1 MAHVAERPTS
11 YEERLMLPKKVSN
24 LFLMMIGA
32 GVLLLILGIFF
43 NRNLGHEVAAVGGH
57 GGGHAAAAGHEA
69 GHHAVTWVNRLFA
82 NLWLNNVW
90 FTGISV
96 IGMFF
101 ICLQYVAYA
110 YWSVPIKRVLES
122 LMGYLP
128 VGAVLMVVLFLLGKG
143 YLFHWTQPG
152 IMDEGS
158 ANYDP
163 IIAGKSGYLN
173 LPFYLIRTVVYLAIW
188 VIFAR
193 WMRAQ
198 SVAEDLEGGTVRY
211 HKSIKIAAIFLVLF
225 AVSNSMAN
233 WDWLMS
239 IDSHWFSTMYSWYV
253 FASWLV
259 SGVAAT
265 ILIAVNL
272 KQAGYLRILNANH
285 LHDLGKFAFGFTIFW
300 TYVWFAQFMLIWYA
314 NLPEEVTYFQ
324 ERWFGHFA
332 PLFYLSLLINFVAP
346 FLLLMTR
353 DAKRQGIML
362 KIVTV
367 VILSGHYIDFYMM
380 VMPGT
385 MGNDAG
391 FGLMEVGTLLLFLG
405 IFLTMVC
412 RMLVSASLIQHRHP
426 FLEESLHHHI

>member
-1 MAHVAERPTS
+1 MAHVVERPTT
-11 YEERLMLPKKVSN
+11 YEEHLILPPKIKT
-24 LFLMMIGA
+24 LFLLMIG
-32 GVLLLILGIFF
+32 GGLLLLIIGILM
-43 NRNLGHEVAAVGGH
+43 NLNM
-57 GGGHAAAAGHEA
+57 GHEA
-69 GHHAVTWVNRLFA
+69 AGGAHGAAGGAHESGGHHAVTWVNRLFA
-82 NLWLNNVW
+82 NLWLNNIW

-101 ICLQYVAYA
+101 ISLQYVAYA
-110 YWSVPIKRVLES
+110 YWSVPIKRVLEA
-122 LMGYLP
+122 LTGYLP
-128 VGAVLMVVLFLLGKG
+128 VGAVLMIVLFLLGKS

-152 IMDEGS
+152 IMDVGS
-158 ANYDP
+158 TTYDP

-173 LPFYLIRTVVYLAIW
+173 LPFFLIRMVVYLAIW
-188 VIFAR
+188 VIFSR

-198 SVAEDLEGGTVRY
+198 SINEDLEGGTVRY

-259 SGVAAT
+259 SGIAAT
-265 ILIAVNL
+265 ILICVNL

-332 PLFYLSLLINFVAP
+332 PLFYLSLLVNFVAP

-353 DAKRQGIML
+353 DAKRQSIML
-362 KIVTV
+362 KIATV

-385 MGNDAG
+385 VGNQAG
-391 FGLMEVGTLLLFLG
+391 FGLMEVGTLIMFLG
-405 IFLTMVC
+405 LFLTMVT
-412 RMLVSASLIQHRHP
+412 RMLTSASLIQFRHP
-426 FLEESLHHHI
+426 FLEETLHHQI